1 MKTPKIA
8 IIGGYGRMGAWFAR
22 YFKNKGYSV
31 VLNARNREKL
41 VAAAEALEVNYA
53 ETIEDAV
60 KNADFVL
67 VSVPISS
74 TSKVI
79 TELAPHVDRKTVVF
93 EIASVKGEI
102 PETLEKQSSK
112 YGFKAVSVHPMF
124 GPGAANLKG
133 HTVLIV
139 PINGSEEAADR
150 LMRIFRDDGAKVI
163 STDSQT
169 HDRMVA
175 TVLALPHFLNI
186 LFGRILLEIPDTLP
200 KIREFSGTT
209 FALQLLLTECV
220 FGEDPELYSEIQ
232 MGNKEFLE
240 FLDKIEKMFHELK
253 NAITKKEK
261 VEFSK
266 TFEMVREKL
275 KQDTEYSK
283 AYDKFYQIIK
293 VLKSG

>member
-41 VAAAEALEVNYA
+41 VAAAEALGVNYA

-102 PETLEKQSSK
+102 PETLKKQSSK

-175 TVLALPHFLNI
+175 MVLALPHFLNI
-186 LFGRILLEIPDTLP
+186 LLGRILLEIPDTLP

-240 FLDKIEKMFHELK
+240 FLDKMEKIFHELK

-261 VEFSK
+261 VKFFK